1 MPWDLTIELPN
12 QPGTLADV
20 AEQLAAA
27 NINIE
32 GVAAVPV
39 GAHSEVHFLVDDPR
53 EARQVLEE
61 SGIPVL
67 HDREVVV
74 VECPDRPGELA
85 ARARALGD
93 AGINIDIAYVAT
105 RTRLVFGVANVVEAA
120 AALPDA

>member
-27 NINIE
+27 RINIE

-39 GAHSEVHFLVDDPR
+39 GAHSEVHFLVDEPG

-67 HDREVVV
+67 HDREVLVID
-74 VECPDRPGELA
+74 CPDRPGELA
-85 ARARALGD
+85 ARARALGN
-93 AGINIDIAYVAT
+93 AGINIDILYIAT
-105 RTRLVFGVANVVEAA
+105 RTRLVIGVVNVTEAA